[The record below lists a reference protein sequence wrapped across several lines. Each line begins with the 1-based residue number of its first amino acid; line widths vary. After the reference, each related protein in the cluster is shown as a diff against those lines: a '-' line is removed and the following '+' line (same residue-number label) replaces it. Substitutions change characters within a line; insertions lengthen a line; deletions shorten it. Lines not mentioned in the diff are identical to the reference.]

1 MFFDSDDSIV
11 WRVFDVLGQVILYG
25 GPTLFLI
32 VGQFI

>member
-1 MFFDSDDSIV
+1 MFFDSEDSIV
-11 WRVFDVLGQVILYG
+11 WRVFDVLFQGILYG